1 MKLIAPTNWRDDIL
15 KELPLQEISEFY
27 GQLDRDFTGGGRP
40 SCILPPVSRAK
51 AAAHI
56 ASIRARGISFNYLL
70 NSTCM
75 GNAELTP
82 EGRKRLRGL
91 LDWICACG
99 ADCVTVSIPYLLEFV
114 KAGYPSLKIY
124 VSTQAGIKNPAEAVS
139 WERMGADGL
148 TLSVTDVNRDFRVLR
163 EIRSVVGCE
172 LRLIAN
178 LDCLYGCP
186 FFRYHS
192 AASSHASQRGH
203 RSGGF
208 LIDYCFL
215 RCSLIKLKSPEHFI
229 RSGWIRP
236 EDKGIYAHTGI
247 DALKLVNR
255 TMPTY
260 RIKRIVRA
268 YSEGRY
274 DGNLL
279 DLFSE
284 PFDTLCRTASSLT
297 RNLSFF
303 FRPFSVDLRR
313 LYRFRK
319 IISRREI
326 FINNR
331 SLDGFLDFF
340 LHSSCA
346 HKDCAECGYCKD
358 VAGRAVKIDADYRKR
373 AARGFEAFLKDITG
387 GSLFRVGRQR

>member
-1 MKLIAPTNWRDDIL
+1 MKLIVPTNWQDDIL
-15 KELPLQEISEFY
+15 RELPLQEISGFY

-40 SCILPPVSRAK
+40 SCILPAVGRAK

-56 ASIRARGISFNYLL
+56 ASIRAKGLSFNYLL
-70 NSTCM
+70 NSACL
-75 GNAELTP
+75 GNSELTP
-82 EGRKRLRGL
+82 AGRKRLRGL

-99 ADCVTVSIPYLLEFV
+99 ADCVTVSIPYLLEFIKV
-114 KAGYPSLKIY
+114 NYPCLKIY
-124 VSTQAGIKNPAEAVS
+124 VSTQAGIKTGEEAVF
-139 WERMGADGL
+139 WEKLGASGL
-148 TLSVTDVNRDFRVLR
+148 TLSATDGNRDFEALR
-163 EIRSVVGCE
+163 QIRSAVGCE

-192 AASSHASQRGH
+192 AISSHASQRGH

-208 LIDYCFL
+208 VIDYCFL

-236 EDKGIYAHTGI
+236 EDKGIYAQRGI
-247 DALKLVNR
+247 NALKLVNR
-255 TMPTY
+255 TMPTS
-260 RIKRIVRA
+260 RIKRIVTA
-268 YSEGRY
+268 YSQGRY
-274 DGNLL
+274 DGNLA

-284 PFDTLCRTASSLT
+284 PSDTLRRAASSRV
-297 RNLSFF
+297 RNLFFF

-313 LYRFRK
+313 LYSFRDIVSRRK
-319 IISRREI
+319 I
-326 FINNR
+326 FIDNR

-346 HKDCAECGYCKD
+346 HKDCGECGYCKD
-358 VAGRAVKIDADYRKR
+358 VAGRSVKIDPDYLKQ
-373 AARGFEAFLKDITG
+373 AAGRFEAFLEEIVG
-387 GSLFRVGRQR
+387 GALFRTGRIR